1 MFTPERKS
9 EKIVVWRTNVREQ
22 EPRHTLHISDVHFD
36 SAKCNREMLR
46 RHLEEIKACEGQAFI
61 YGDWFDV
68 MGCFQD
74 PRTKA
79 ADIRPE
85 YYVKGREYLNA
96 VIEDSVEFLR
106 PYAKNI
112 AFIGEGNH
120 ESEIRRRRDV
130 DILAWMVRLLHEMGS
145 SVVRGAYT
153 GWNEFVMQYK
163 PESSRNLLTHY
174 HHGYGGG
181 AKRSKGMLDS
191 QIATFQY
198 PDADIIFRGHDHQK
212 FHDPSNVKYRY
223 NDKFKIES
231 MDTTHYIKTGSYK
244 ESATG
249 TGGWEVQKG
258 FMPSRLGGW
267 FIDMQV
273 TRLFKAEDPSR
284 PRVIDLTIR
293 EAV

>member
-1 MFTPERKS
+1 MFIPERKS
-9 EKIVVWRTNVREQ
+9 EKIVVWRKRTREQ
-22 EPRHTLHISDVHFD
+22 EPAHTLHISDVHYD
-36 SAKCNREMLR
+36 SAKCDRDLLR
-46 RHLEEIKACEGQAFI
+46 RHLDEIKACEGQVFI

-68 MGCFQD
+68 MGCYQD
-74 PRTKA
+74 PRSKA
-79 ADIRPE
+79 VDIRPE

-96 VIEDSVEFLR
+96 VIEDSVEFLQ

-130 DILAWMVRLLHEMGS
+130 DILAWMIRLLQEMGS
-145 SVVRGAYT
+145 SVVRGGYT
-153 GWNEFVMQYK
+153 GWNEFCL
-163 PESSRNLLTHY
+163 ESSKHGSHSCLTHY

-181 AKRSKGMLDS
+181 AKRSKGMLDA
-191 QIATFQY
+191 QLATFQY

-223 NDKFKIES
+223 QSAYKIETMETS
-231 MDTTHYIKTGSYK
+231 HYIKTGSYK
-244 ESATG
+244 NAASG

-258 FMPSRLGGW
+258 FYPSRLGGW

-273 TRLFKAEDPSR
+273 SRMKVAENQSR
-284 PRVIDLTIR
+284 PRYVETTIR
-293 EAV
+293 EAK